1 MKLEDGHPN
10 VSLSDWQAFKAGQK
24 VGKPLSD
31 FDEVIDRRQLNLP
44 DSVLPLARGGA
55 VASTTLLR
63 KAGYRPG
70 TRQSQCWRRWPGNCE
85 LALNTSC
92 SRGLAVRKFGSLWM
106 VGRWLNAPMEE
117 LVFRFGSTPI
127 FTRNCRSARQ
137 LAWYCFHN
145 DLHSGL
151 CWVRMVPKNYEQ
163 AIEFARQ
170 RTIDEAGCLPTDRH
184 RPAH

>member
-1 MKLEDGHPN
+1 MKLEDGYPN

-44 DSVLPLARGGA
+44 DSFLPLARGGA

-70 TRQSQCWRRWPGNCE
+70 TRQSQCWRRWPDNCE
-85 LALNTSC
+85 LPLNTSC

-106 VGRWLNAPMEE
+106 VGRWLDAPMEE

-127 FTRNCRSARQ
+127 FTRNSRSARQ

-145 DLHSGL
+145 DLHSGP
-151 CWVRMVPKNYEQ
+151 CWVRMVPKNYKQ

-184 RPAH
+184 RPVH